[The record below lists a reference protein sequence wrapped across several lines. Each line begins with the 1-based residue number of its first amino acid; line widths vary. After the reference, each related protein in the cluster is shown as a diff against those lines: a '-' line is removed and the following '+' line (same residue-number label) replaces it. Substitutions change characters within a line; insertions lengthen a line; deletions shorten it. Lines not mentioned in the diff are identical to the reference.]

1 MFRNIKTKIEL
12 FILEKRLD
20 MDLVKSTVKECSKT
34 LSKTTITFCAA
45 YTLIAYF
52 GFPKSIV
59 TKCLKLGIGIFIA
72 SDILI
77 LLAAIG
83 RIYEK
88 SYIRILYIHI
98 IFVYKR
104 KIYTNIYMIQ

>member
-12 FILEKRLD
+12 FILDKRLD

-83 RIYEK
+83 
-88 SYIRILYIHI
+88 
-98 IFVYKR
+98 FVLSNGELNDKV
-104 KIYTNIYMIQ
+104 K